1 MDVLHAFRLA
11 GRSRGEEDGEQIV
24 GAVFDDAPFA
34 GPRVPRC
41 IVVQDAA
48 ELWGGTSWL
57 HFEPYAK
64 HPDALPITLQDHDH
78 PVRYRNIW
86 VRPLPDLPPDERGPR
101 VATSKVVVPAT
112 TLDAYVGTYANG
124 NVPVATVT
132 RQGTR
137 LFINPFG
144 HKVAFELVAPERLLA
159 SLDADMVVI
168 PGADGDFGVL
178 PNHAPLMSLLRPGV
192 ISVYQGD
199 KVDRRLF
206 VAGGFAEVN
215 EQGCTV
221 LAERAEPLEDIPLDS
236 ARQDLRDAEED
247 LGDAKTD
254 HERERLTV
262 AVEVARARVEAAE
275 AA

>member
-1 MDVLHAFRLA
+1 MAD
-11 GRSRGEEDGEQIV
+11 
-24 GAVFDDAPFA
+24 
-34 GPRVPRC
+34 
-41 IVVQDAA
+41 
-48 ELWGGTSWL
+48 T
-57 HFEPYAK
+57 
-64 HPDALPITLQDHDH
+64 
-78 PVRYRNIW
+78 
-86 VRPLPDLPPDERGPR
+86 
-101 VATSKVVVPAT
+101 
-112 TLDAYVGTYANG
+112 
-124 NVPVATVT
+124 
-132 RQGTR
+132 
-137 LFINPFG
+137 
-144 HKVAFELVAPERLLA
+144 KVAFELVAPERLLA